1 MGQRMNL
8 ASVLKIFGVFFFF
21 FQTPGYSYVTVFLAK
36 NRSSNADISVNL
48 MEDQAQTQEIYPSV
62 LSKNM

>member
-8 ASVLKIFGVFFFF
+8 ASVLKIFVGFFF